1 MFLIERNPNNVLSAS
16 NTAEFTR
23 YCEELEQEGIK
34 TFYKGVDPRTQSSA
48 AVGSEKP
55 VSVNQVA
62 NYFPNLRK

>member
-1 MFLIERNPNNVLSAS
+1 MVFLIERNPNNVLSAS

-23 YCEELEQEGIK
+23 YCEELEQEGIE

-48 AVGSEKP
+48 AKTEKP
-55 VSVNQVA
+55 VSIGQVE